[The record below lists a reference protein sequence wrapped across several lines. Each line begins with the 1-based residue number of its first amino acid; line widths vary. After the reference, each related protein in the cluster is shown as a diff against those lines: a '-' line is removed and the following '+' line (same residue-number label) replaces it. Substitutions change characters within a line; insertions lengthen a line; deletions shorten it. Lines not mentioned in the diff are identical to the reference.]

1 MCGLCFELLLLVL
14 SICFASL
21 VSLVEIFLLLDYV
34 LENAVIPIAWFCFGY
49 TLLALVILLEI
60 LIDVLD
66 YVFLALENAGPF
78 SRSRAQLLRL
88 RHRGGKFCG
97 GRARV
102 RTRAGAPDRT
112 GRTPGGPLL
121 SV

>member
-1 MCGLCFELLLLVL
+1 MCELCFELLLLVL
-14 SICFASL
+14 SLCFE
-21 VSLVEIFLLLDYV
+21 SLVEFFLLLDDVY
-34 LENAVIPIAWFCFGY
+34 ENAVIPIAWFCFGY

-78 SRSRAQLLRL
+78 SRSLAQLLRL

-102 RTRAGAPDRT
+102 RTRAGAPHRQP
-112 GRTPGGPLL
+112 R
-121 SV
+121 SRR